1 MDLATAIQKPFT
13 DIKKLLIG
21 IVLSIVPIVNFFSI
35 GFSLE
40 SSGLGRNKK
49 SAKMPEWDEWG
60 DYFIK
65 GLFAFVIGL
74 LYAVPGVLIILVAIG
89 GAIFTMVGQGM
100 MSGNMA
106 QILPSLLAYGPIFL
120 FGLLVLVLGS
130 YVSSAAVLSYLEAK
144 DFGKAFA
151 FGKVFKKAFTG
162 TFFAAWL
169 VSVIGSVVLLM
180 ILGWIPY
187 LGGPIAGFILGVF
200 SYTLLGEAYASIR

>member
-74 LYAVPGVLIILVAIG
+74 LYA
-89 GAIFTMVGQGM
+89 
-100 MSGNMA
+100 
-106 QILPSLLAYGPIFL
+106 
-120 FGLLVLVLGS
+120 
-130 YVSSAAVLSYLEAK
+130 AVLSYLEAK

-187 LGGPIAGFILGVF
+187 LGGAIAGFILGVV